1 MTREEFDIELR
12 KVCDATKGCVVFMGS
27 PTRSDAFLGEFSFD
41 AAWWLWLRDGYT
53 GMRVT
58 TEEESNDEI
67 F

>member
-12 KVCDATKGCVVFMGS
+12 EVCDATKGCVVFMGS
-27 PTRSDAFLGEFSFD
+27 PTRSDTYLGEFSFD
-41 AAWWLWLRDGYT
+41 AAWHVWNEHGFT
-53 GMRVT
+53 SMRVT